1 VLSWLDLKQCD
12 AMMPS
17 TIRMLSLTVNEILF
31 AKDGTRQKEITSIAQ
46 GAKGVDGWVVGAGTC
61 YNRLGI

>member
-1 VLSWLDLKQCD
+1 MARPEAVRCND
-12 AMMPS
+12 AKH
-17 TIRMLSLTVNEILF
+17 IRMLSLTVNEILF